1 VIKKLYHL
9 TGIELTPILAIN
21 QQQQTCTFFTETH
34 TQQNK
39 MAAASKQMK
48 KNYSPNMSVEPAGMT

>member
-21 QQQQTCTFFTETH
+21 QQQQTCTFFYRNTH
-34 TQQNK
+34 PAKQDGRRLEANEK
-39 MAAASKQMK
+39 KLFSKH
-48 KNYSPNMSVEPAGMT
+48 ER